1 MRDNRSKPL
10 KDRTFSKILGYNGE
24 HKIYKL
30 DKSRENKSRVLVI
43 NKNNKKMRL
52 TIFIIFSMLHK
63 DQTIIWKDWKYKRM
77 NKI

>member
-30 DKSRENKSRVLVI
+30 DKSRGKHARVVDTPSMGELTLQPTDTT
-43 NKNNKKMRL
+43 RL
-52 TIFIIFSMLHK
+52 KH
-63 DQTIIWKDWKYKRM
+63 
-77 NKI
+77 

>member
-30 DKSRENKSRVLVI
+30 DKSREKKSRVLVI
-43 NKNNKKMRL
+43 NKN
-52 TIFIIFSMLHK
+52 
-63 DQTIIWKDWKYKRM
+63 
-77 NKI
+77 